1 MYEKDIYSTVINAD
15 AILLVTEWKEFRL
28 PDWELVKQ
36 TMRHPVIFD
45 GRNIYEEKNLRTI
58 GFTYYG
64 IGAL

>member
-1 MYEKDIYSTVINAD
+1 MKKTYNSTVTNAD

-28 PDWELVKQ
+28 PDWNLIKQ
-36 TMRHPVIFD
+36 TMRYPVIFD
-45 GRNIYEEKNLRTI
+45 GRNIYEGKNLRTV